1 MKKVWKIVAAVT
13 VVLALLGF
21 IAYKKTFGWSAP
33 ELVDQTPQVNE
44 WYRLSLEEAVDSQ
57 GNQAH
62 GLLRIGK
69 DKNKVMVYF
78 FGGGVSIN
86 EETASGGTRYFATTT
101 GHQDYVATWGIGSPQ
116 EDNPFKDWT
125 MIVLPYGTGDFHA
138 GTQNFSYIDDKG
150 KERVVHHQGYSNLM
164 SILAAAKAYI
174 GNPDTLL
181 VTGFSAGGFATS
193 LLADDVISHFPTA
206 KNVTVAV
213 DSSFLRHDNWKS
225 IAENVWKTPTS
236 ISDRLHSDNLVL
248 DSLVALHE
256 KRGDSVKILFDISY
270 RDGVL
275 QQYQAYIDQGKLA
288 DATEESSDH
297 FQKELKKMIQELQSK
312 IDGVGI
318 FIWNYDQDEKTTAT
332 QHTTINF
339 PTFFTP
345 MSQDKSVA
353 EWLDDAVNGEV
364 NSYGLE
370 LLD

>member
-44 WYRLSLEEAVDSQ
+44 WYRLSPKGVVDSQ

-69 DKNKVMVYF
+69 EKNKVMVSF

-101 GHQDYVATWGIGSPQ
+101 ANQDYVAKWGIGSSQ
-116 EDNPFKDWT
+116 E
-125 MIVLPYGTGDFHA
+125 
-138 GTQNFSYIDDKG
+138 
-150 KERVVHHQGYSNLM
+150 
-164 SILAAAKAYI
+164 

-193 LLADDVISHFPTA
+193 LLADEVISQFPTA
-206 KNVTVAV
+206 ENVTVAV
-213 DSSFLRHDNWKS
+213 DSAFLRHDNWKS

-248 DSLVALHE
+248 DSLVALHK
-256 KRGDSVKILFDISY
+256 KRGDRVKILFDISY
-270 RDGVL
+270 RDGIL
-275 QQYQAYIDQGKLA
+275 QQYQAYIDQGQLA
-288 DATEESSDH
+288 DATEASSDD
-297 FQKELKKMIQELQSK
+297 FQIRLKQMVQELQTQ
-312 IDGVGI
+312 IEGVGI
-318 FIWNYDQDEKTTAT
+318 YIWNYDQDKKTTAT

-353 EWLDDAVNGEV
+353 DWLHDAVNGQV

>member
-44 WYRLSLEEAVDSQ
+44 WYRLSPKGVIDSQ

-69 DKNKVMVYF
+69 EKDKVMVYF

-138 GTQNFSYIDDKG
+138 GTQNFTYVDDKG
-150 KERVVHHQGYSNLM
+150 KEQTIYHQGYNNLS
-164 SILAAAKAYI
+164 SILAAAKPHV

-181 VTGFSAGGFATS
+181 VSGFSAGGFATS

-213 DSSFLRHDNWKS
+213 DSSF
-225 IAENVWKTPTS
+225 
-236 ISDRLHSDNLVL
+236 
-248 DSLVALHE
+248 
-256 KRGDSVKILFDISY
+256 
-270 RDGVL
+270 
-275 QQYQAYIDQGKLA
+275 
-288 DATEESSDH
+288 
-297 FQKELKKMIQELQSK
+297 
-312 IDGVGI
+312 
-318 FIWNYDQDEKTTAT
+318 
-332 QHTTINF
+332 
-339 PTFFTP
+339 
-345 MSQDKSVA
+345 
-353 EWLDDAVNGEV
+353 
-364 NSYGLE
+364 
-370 LLD
+370 

>member
-1 MKKVWKIVAAVT
+1 MKKVWKIVAAVIAT
-13 VVLALLGF
+13 LALLGF
-21 IAYKKTFGWSAP
+21 IAYKMTFGWSAP

-44 WYRLSLEEAVDSQ
+44 WYSLSPEGVVDSQ

-69 DKNKVMVYF
+69 EKNKVMVYF

-138 GTQNFSYIDDKG
+138 GTQNFTYVDDKG
-150 KERVVHHQGYSNLM
+150 KEQTIYHQGYNNLS
-164 SILAAAKAYI
+164 SILAAAKPHVC
-174 GNPDTLL
+174 NPDTLL
-181 VTGFSAGGFATS
+181 VTGFSVGGFATS

-236 ISDRLHSDNLVL
+236 ISDRLHSDNIVL

-275 QQYQAYIDQGKLA
+275 QQYQAYIDQGQLA
-288 DATEESSDH
+288 DATEESSEH

-318 FIWNYDQDEKTTAT
+318 FIWNYGQDEKTTAT

-339 PTFFTP
+339 STFFTP

-353 EWLDDAVNGEV
+353 DWLHDAVNGQV
-364 NSYGLE
+364 KSYGLE